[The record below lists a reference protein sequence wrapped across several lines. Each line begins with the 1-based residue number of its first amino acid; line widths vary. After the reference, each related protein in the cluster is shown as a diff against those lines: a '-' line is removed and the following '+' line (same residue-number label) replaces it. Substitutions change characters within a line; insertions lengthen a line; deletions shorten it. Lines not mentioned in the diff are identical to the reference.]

1 MISEPLRPDPDELL
15 ASIKKDESKLHSGR
29 LRIFFG
35 MAAGVGKTYAMLK
48 AAQDRLKEGVD
59 VVIGTV
65 DTHHRAETEMLLAGL
80 PLIPR
85 KRIAYKDATFE
96 EMDIDAILL
105 RRPQLVLVDELAH
118 TNISGSRHPKRW
130 HDVVELLDAGIDV
143 YTTVNVQH
151 IESRKESVE
160 SIVNIKIRETVPDS
174 ILERTYQIILIDI
187 TPAELLKRLHEGKV
201 YLGDMAETAAR
212 NFFREDR
219 LTALRE
225 ISLRLTAETVDNEL
239 QDMITVKESDAV
251 WKTTERLMVAVS
263 HSPYSEG
270 LIRATRRLAFG
281 MEAPWIGVHVD
292 TGIALSD
299 QDKATLAKNL
309 SLVRELGGEV
319 ISTADPDI
327 AQALRRIARQR
338 NVTQLIVG
346 RPTRRR
352 FRDMLYGGTI
362 LDRLVRE
369 SESFDVHV
377 LRPET
382 KRSVASKDHSKIE
395 YKSGMS
401 IYALVIGAVIA
412 IALLDSL
419 LLPFIGYRAVG
430 FIFLLTVLAMGMFV
444 SIGPILVAAIMSALI
459 WDFFFIPPYGTFR
472 ISAPEDIA
480 MCGAYLF
487 VAIVTG
493 TLTSRIRKRE
503 QMLRQREERTRVLY
517 DIVRTMASGH
527 NRQEFMIQTAE
538 KLGAILNGECSIV
551 SLNQDRRMEK
561 QTFPSREWCRI
572 DKEWAVAQ
580 WAFEHGKSA
589 GWSTDT
595 LPSADGIYIPLR
607 GTSETVGILAYHPH
621 GKVRLLQE
629 EENLLSTVACQLAI
643 SLERELLQER
653 SRQAEWLA
661 ESEKLYQTILNSV
674 SHEIRTPLTA
684 IIGFTSAL
692 RSDQLNAN
700 AESRQQI
707 LEELSDNAD
716 RLNNVVTNLLDLS
729 RLNSGMLS
737 LKKDWHDIN
746 ELIAIVLGDMQKT
759 LSDHSVTT
767 KRAESLP
774 LIRIDFNLFKQALIN
789 LLANAAAYTP
799 SGTAI
804 ELEIMVA
811 EETLIL
817 KVTDNGPGIP
827 AESLPNLFDKF
838 YRVPGTPSGGTGI
851 GLAIARAIVEIHGG
865 TIEVANILK
874 GGACFSIKLPTE
886 KQPELPKESE
896 NL

>member
-1 MISEPLRPDPDELL
+1 MPEPLRPDPDELL
-15 ASIKKDESKLHSGR
+15 AAIKKDESKMQSGR

-65 DTHHRAETEMLLAGL
+65 DSHRRTETEMLTAGL

-85 KRIAYKDATFE
+85 KKIVYKNAALE
-96 EMDIDAILL
+96 EMDIDAILA

-118 TNISGSRHPKRW
+118 TNVPGSRHPKRW

-143 YTTVNVQH
+143 YTTINVQH

-160 SIVNIKIRETVPDS
+160 SVTGIRIRETVPDS
-174 ILERTYQIILIDI
+174 ILERAYQVILIDI
-187 TPAELLKRLHEGKV
+187 TPSELLKRLSEGKV
-201 YLGDMAETAAR
+201 YLGDMAGAAAR
-212 NFFREDR
+212 NFFKEDR

-225 ISLRLTAETVDNEL
+225 IALRLTAEKVDSEL
-239 QDMITVKESDAV
+239 QDMISVRESDTA

-263 HSPYSEG
+263 HSPFSEG

-299 QDKATLAKNL
+299 QDRATLAKNL
-309 SLVRELGGEV
+309 SLVRELGGEIV
-319 ISTADPDI
+319 STSDLDI

-352 FRDMLYGGTI
+352 FRDILQGGTI

-369 SESFDVHV
+369 SGSFDVHV
-377 LRPET
+377 LRQET
-382 KRSVASKDHSKIE
+382 KRSAASEVRPKIE
-395 YKSGMS
+395 FESGLS
-401 IYALVIGAVIA
+401 IYGLVTSAVAAVALI
-412 IALLDSL
+412 DSL
-419 LLPFIGYRAVG
+419 LLPLIGYRAVG

-444 SIGPILVAAIMSALI
+444 SIGPILVAAVMSALI

-472 ISAPEDIA
+472 IFAPEDIA

-487 VAIVTG
+487 VAITTG
-493 TLTSRIRKRE
+493 TLTNRIRKRE
-503 QMLRQREERTRVLY
+503 RMLRLREERTQVLY
-517 DIVRTMASGH
+517 DIVRTMAAGH
-527 NRQEFMIQTAE
+527 NRREFMSLTAE
-538 KLGAILNGECSIV
+538 KMGATLDGECSIAP
-551 SLNQDRRMEK
+551 SNQDGKLER

-572 DKEWAVAQ
+572 DREWAVAQ
-580 WAFEHGKSA
+580 WAFEHGKQA

-607 GTSETVGILAYHPH
+607 GTSETVGILAYHPR
-621 GKVRLLQE
+621 GKVHLLQE
-629 EENLLSTVACQLAI
+629 EENLLSTVTRQLAI
-643 SLERELLQER
+643 SLERELLQDR
-653 SRQAEWLA
+653 SQQAERLA

-692 RSDQLNAN
+692 RSDQLNADT
-700 AESRQQI
+700 ESRRQMI
-707 LEELSDNAD
+707 NELSDSAE

-746 ELIAIVLGDMQKT
+746 DLIAVVLGELQKT
-759 LSDHSVTT
+759 LSDHSVAI
-767 KRAESLP
+767 RSAENLP
-774 LIRIDFNLFKQALIN
+774 LIRIDFNLLKHALIN
-789 LLANAAAYTP
+789 LLSNASAYTP
-799 SGTAI
+799 LGTAI
-804 ELEIMVA
+804 ELEITAV
-811 EETLIL
+811 EGTLIL
-817 KVTDNGPGIP
+817 KVTDNGPGVP
-827 AESLPNLFDKF
+827 AESLSHLFDKF

-851 GLAIARAIVEIHGG
+851 GLAIAKAIVEMHGG
-865 TIEVANILK
+865 KIEAANIPK
-874 GGACFSIKLPTE
+874 GGACFSIRLPIE
-886 KQPELPKESE
+886 KQPELPNESE
-896 NL
+896 GL

>member
-1 MISEPLRPDPDELL
+1 MPEPLRPNPDELL
-15 ASIKKDESKLHSGR
+15 AAIRKDESKSHSGR

-59 VVIGTV
+59 MVIGTV

-85 KRIAYKDATFE
+85 KRITYKDTALE
-96 EMDIDAILL
+96 EMDIDAILA

-118 TNISGSRHPKRW
+118 SNIPGSRHPKRW

-143 YTTVNVQH
+143 YTTINVQH
-151 IESRKESVE
+151 IESRKESIE
-160 SIVNIKIRETVPDS
+160 SVVDIKIRETVPDS
-174 ILERTYQIILIDI
+174 ILERAYQIILIDI
-187 TPAELLKRLHEGKV
+187 APAELLKRLSEGKV
-201 YLGDMAETAAR
+201 YLGDLAEAAAR
-212 NFFREDR
+212 NFFKEDR

-225 ISLRLTAETVDNEL
+225 IALRLTAEKVDNQL
-239 QDMITVKESDAV
+239 QDMITVRESDTV
-251 WKTTERLMVAVS
+251 WKATERLMVAVS

-319 ISTADPDI
+319 VSTADLDI

-346 RPTRRR
+346 RPGRRQ
-352 FRDMLYGGTI
+352 FRDLLHGGTI

-377 LRPET
+377 LRQET
-382 KRSVASKDHSKIE
+382 KRSAVSKDHLKIE

-401 IYALVIGAVIA
+401 IYGLVISAVA
-412 IALLDSL
+412 VVALIDSL
-419 LLPFIGYRAVG
+419 LLPLIGYRAVG
-430 FIFLLTVLAMGMFV
+430 FIFLLTVLVMGMLV
-444 SIGPILVAAIMSALI
+444 SIGPILVAAVMSALI
-459 WDFFFIPPYGTFR
+459 WDFLFIPPYGTFR
-472 ISAPEDIA
+472 ILAPEDIA

-487 VAIVTG
+487 VAIATG
-493 TLTSRIRKRE
+493 TLTNRIRKRE
-503 QMLRQREERTRVLY
+503 RMLRLREERTQVLY
-517 DIVRTMASGH
+517 DIVRTMAASH
-527 NRQEFMIQTAE
+527 NRQEFMSLTAE
-538 KLGAILNGECSIV
+538 KLGAILDGKCSIAA
-551 SLNQDRRMEK
+551 SNQDGRLERK
-561 QTFPSREWCRI
+561 IFPFREWSQI
-572 DKEWAVAQ
+572 DREWAVAQ
-580 WAFEHGKSA
+580 WAFEHGKQA

-607 GTSETVGILAYHPH
+607 GTSETVGILAYHPQ

-629 EENLLSTVACQLAI
+629 EENLLSTVARQLAI

-653 SRQAEWLA
+653 SQQAERLA

-692 RSDQLNAN
+692 QSDQLSAN
-700 AESRQQI
+700 TESRRQI
-707 LEELSDNAD
+707 LGELSDNAE

-746 ELIAIVLGDMQKT
+746 DLIAVVLGELQKT
-759 LSDHSVTT
+759 LSDHPIITRS
-767 KRAESLP
+767 AESLP
-774 LIRIDFNLFKQALIN
+774 LIQIDFNLFKQALIN
-789 LLANAAAYTP
+789 LLSNAAAYTP
-799 SGTAI
+799 SGTTI
-804 ELEIMVA
+804 ELEITVTGGA
-811 EETLIL
+811 VTLKII
-817 KVTDNGPGIP
+817 DNGPGIP
-827 AESLPNLFDKF
+827 SEFLPYLFDKF

-851 GLAIARAIVEIHGG
+851 GLAIAKAIVEMHGG
-865 TIEVANILK
+865 IIEVVNIPK
-874 GGACFSIKLPTE
+874 GGACFSIKLPIE